1 MFFWREK
8 GDGGHLYLRKNG
20 SIYSEN
26 YWNFLLWSLMSVG
39 QSIGRS
45 VGRSDCYN
53 FLREQR
59 KVTLPCSYR
68 TIHSS
73 FSFYLLNGFVQS
85 LSCSCS
91 KNTHQ
96 YLMVSGPGV
105 LASEK
110 VYVII
115 LLLITFPGFDKYK
128 CIQIWNERIGLGLK
142 QVLWGSMD
150 LGMGGM
156 K

>member
-1 MFFWREK
+1 MQLYLQLQVVSLILFFWREK

-20 SIYSEN
+20 SFYSEN
-26 YWNFLLWSLMSVG
+26 CWNLLIWSPMSVG

-45 VGRSDCYN
+45 VGQSDCYN
-53 FLREQR
+53 FLKERR

-115 LLLITFPGFDKYK
+115 LLITFPDLISISAYRSGMR
-128 CIQIWNERIGLGLK
+128 ELG
-142 QVLWGSMD
+142 WG
-150 LGMGGM
+150 
-156 K
+156 